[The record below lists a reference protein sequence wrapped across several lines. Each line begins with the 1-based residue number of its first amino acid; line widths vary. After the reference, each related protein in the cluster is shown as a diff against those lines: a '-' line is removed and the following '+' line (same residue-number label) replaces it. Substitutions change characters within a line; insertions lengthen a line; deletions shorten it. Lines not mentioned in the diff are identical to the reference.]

1 MADMF
6 TKSAAERRPSTGTW
20 QPRYPGVQAT
30 LGSHCQ
36 TVILLGN
43 SQERGFGAR
52 EDGEAVGD

>member
-1 MADMF
+1 MF
-6 TKSAAERRPSTGTW
+6 IELAAEHRNVATAL
-20 QPRYPGVQAT
+20 PRVQAT

-52 EDGEAVGD
+52 EDGEPVGD

>member
-1 MADMF
+1 MF
-6 TKSAAERRPSTGTW
+6 TESAAERRPSTGTW

-43 SQERGFGAR
+43 LQERGFGAR